1 MNPSAYFTSS
11 IALKTLSVLAKARVV
26 VEGKENVLSAGPSI
40 YAVNHFTCLETLL
53 FPLWLHQLSGNPVFS
68 LAARELF
75 EGGLKAFFDLAGV
88 VSTEDPARDGKI
100 IRSLVTG
107 EADWIVFPE
116 GQMVYDKKIMSAGQ
130 YSIVG
135 SNGEHEPHPGA
146 AMLTMRAELFRSYL
160 RGVME
165 KEPEQL
171 PGLLQQF
178 GIEKETEISRRR
190 ISVVPVNITCYP
202 LRAARRIESN
212 LMQRFIHGAPDK
224 VMSEVLAESASLF
237 AGMDVTI
244 RFGRPIRASEYVDE
258 SWLLDLPAG
267 RNLNFQLAEH
277 YLPAVKNVAKEFRQH
292 YMEAVYTSVCVNT
305 DSLLATLLRLTPRE
319 RISEDQMCRRLL
331 YLMPGLRKLGR
342 RRLFLHHTFRK
353 SQFHLVTD
361 DRFQR
366 VFNFYTLCEE
376 QGVIERHGG
385 YLYKKAEML
394 SSPFNGRY
402 GKRDNP
408 VEIMA
413 NEVEPLAALQRFV
426 RRVAAMPDFVV
437 NFRLARQLVHE
448 QTKIYRKARKRSGRK
463 VESEVALNGSPQ
475 CLPGVRR
482 IGLLLIHS
490 YLAVP
495 AEMAGLAKFLRRHGY
510 PVYVVRLPGHGT
522 SVRDLIGRRYE
533 EWVEAV
539 EAGYAIVNCMARDVV
554 VCGAGVGG
562 SLALELASRVKK
574 AAGVFAICPP
584 FELSD
589 YSNKFMPEP
598 DAWRQLLARFVRS
611 GSSSEM
617 MEFSPGNPWIN
628 YHWNPVTGIAE
639 VGRLLTDIRSC
650 YRKIEQPVVIL
661 QSDYNPVVRPQGSLE
676 LYEWLNSQKKE
687 FCTVSEDNH
696 VLVDS
701 DDPSRIFRKIL
712 AFLGEVSAQKRE
724 ERKKKEE
731 DSKNR

>member
-1 MNPSAYFTSS
+1 MNSSAYFTTG
-11 IALKTLSVLAKARVV
+11 IALKTLSALAKTRVV
-26 VEGKENVLSAGPSI
+26 IEGKENVLSAGPSI
-40 YAVNHFTCLETLL
+40 YAVNHFTRLETLL

-75 EGGLKAFFDLAGV
+75 EGGLKTFFDLVGV
-88 VSTEDPARDGKI
+88 VSTGDPERDGKI

-116 GQMVYDKKIMSAGQ
+116 GQMVRDKKIMSSGR
-130 YSIVG
+130 YSIVD
-135 SNGEHEPHPGA
+135 SDGEHEPHTGA
-146 AMLTMRAELFRSYL
+146 AVLTMRAELFRSYL

-165 KEPEQL
+165 TEPEQL
-171 PGLLQQF
+171 PGLLRQF
-178 GIEKETEISRRR
+178 GIEKEAEISHRR
-190 ISVVPVNITCYP
+190 ISVVPVNITYYP

-212 LMQRFIHGAPDK
+212 LMQRFMQGTPEQ
-224 VMSEVLAESASLF
+224 VMSEVLAESSDFF

-244 RFGRPIRASEYVDE
+244 RFGRPIKASEYVDE

-267 RNLNFQLAEH
+267 RNLNFQLAES
-277 YLPAVKNVAKEFRQH
+277 YLPAMKTVAKEFRQR
-292 YMEAVYTSVCVNT
+292 YMEEIYTSVCVNT
-305 DSLLATLLRLTPRE
+305 DHLLATALRLTPRE
-319 RISEDQMCRRLL
+319 RISEDQMRRRLL
-331 YLMPGLRKLGR
+331 YLVRGLRKLRGH
-342 RRLFLHHTFRK
+342 LFLHHTFRK

-366 VFNFYTLCEE
+366 VYNFYKLCEE
-376 QGVIERHGG
+376 QGVIERHDGA
-385 YLYKKAEML
+385 LYKKAEML
-394 SSPFNGRY
+394 SSPFSGHH

-413 NEVEPLAALQRFV
+413 NEVEPLVSLQHFV
-426 RRVAAMPDFVV
+426 RRVTAMPDFVL
-437 NFRLARQLVHE
+437 NFLLARQLARE
-448 QTKIYRKARKRSGRK
+448 QTTIYREARKRSGGG
-463 VESEVALNGSPQ
+463 VESEVALNGCPQ
-475 CLPGVRR
+475 CLPGVQR

-495 AEMAGLAKFLRRHGY
+495 AEMAGLAKFLQRHGY

-522 SVRDLIGRRYE
+522 SAQDLMGRRYE

-539 EAGYAIVNCMARDVV
+539 EAGYAIVSCMARDVV

-562 SLALELASRVKK
+562 SLALELASRVKRV
-574 AAGVFAICPP
+574 AGVFAICPP

-598 DAWRQLLARFVRS
+598 DAWQQLLNRFVRS
-611 GSSSEM
+611 GGSTEM
-617 MEFSPGNPWIN
+617 MEFSHGNPWIN
-628 YHWNPVTGIAE
+628 YHWNPVAGIAE

-661 QSDYNPVVRPQGSLE
+661 QSDYNPVVCPQGSLE
-676 LYEWLNSQKKE
+676 LYAWLHSKVKE
-687 FCTVSEDNH
+687 FCTVSEARH

-712 AFLGEVSAQKRE
+712 AFLGEISVLKRA
-724 ERKKKEE
+724 ERKKKKE

>member
-1 MNPSAYFTSS
+1 MNPSAYFTTG
-11 IALKTLSVLAKARVV
+11 IALKTLSALAKTRVV
-26 VEGKENVLSAGPSI
+26 IEGQENVFSAGPSI
-40 YAVNHFTCLETLL
+40 YAVNHFTRLETLL

-75 EGGLKAFFDLAGV
+75 EGGLKTFFDLVGV
-88 VSTEDPARDGKI
+88 VSTGDPERDGKI

-116 GQMVYDKKIMSAGQ
+116 GQMVRDKKIMSSGRYVIAG
-130 YSIVG
+130 SE
-135 SNGEHEPHPGA
+135 GEREPHTGA
-146 AMLTMRAELFRSYL
+146 AVLTMRAELFRSYL
-160 RGVME
+160 HGVME
-165 KEPEQL
+165 TEPEQL
-171 PGLLQQF
+171 PGLLRQF
-178 GIEKETEISRRR
+178 GIDREAEISHRR
-190 ISVVPVNITCYP
+190 ISVVPVNITYHP

-212 LMQRFIHGAPDK
+212 LMQRFLHGAPEQ
-224 VMSEVLAESASLF
+224 VMSEVLAESSDFF

-244 RFGRPIRASEYVDE
+244 RFGRPIKASEYVDE

-267 RNLNFQLAEH
+267 RNLNFQLAESH
-277 YLPAVKNVAKEFRQH
+277 LPAMKTVAKEFRQR
-292 YMEAVYTSVCVNT
+292 YMEEIYTSVCVNT
-305 DSLLATLLRLTPRE
+305 DHLLATALRLTPRE
-319 RISEDQMCRRLL
+319 RISEDQMRRRLL
-331 YLMPGLRKLGR
+331 YLVLGLGKLRG
-342 RRLFLHHTFRK
+342 RLFLHHTFRK

-366 VFNFYTLCEE
+366 VYNFYKLCEE

-385 YLYKKAEML
+385 SLYKKAEML
-394 SSPFNGRY
+394 SSPFSRRR
-402 GKRDNP
+402 GKHNNP

-413 NEVEPLAALQRFV
+413 NEVEPLASLQCFV
-426 RRVAAMPDFVV
+426 RRVTAMPDFVL
-437 NFRLARQLVHE
+437 NFRLARQLVQE
-448 QTKIYRKARKRSGRK
+448 QTKSYHEARKRSGGG
-463 VESEVALNGSPQ
+463 VDSEVALNGCPQ

-522 SVRDLIGRRYE
+522 SVQDLMGRRYE
-533 EWVEAV
+533 EWVEGV
-539 EAGYAIVNCMARDVV
+539 EAGYAIVSCMARDVV

-562 SLALELASRVKK
+562 SLALELASRVKRV
-574 AAGVFAICPP
+574 AGVFAICPP

-598 DAWRQLLARFVRS
+598 DAWQQLLNRFVHS
-611 GSSSEM
+611 GGSTEM
-617 MEFSPGNPWIN
+617 MEFSHGNPWIN

-661 QSDYNPVVRPQGSLE
+661 QSDYNPVVCPQGSLE
-676 LYEWLNSQKKE
+676 LYAWLHSKVKE
-687 FCTVSEDNH
+687 FCTVSEARH

-712 AFLGEVSAQKRE
+712 AFLGEISALKRA
-724 ERKKKEE
+724 ERKKKKE